1 MVRRGTDESDFVTLL
16 NVSGEIKKN
25 GEVGVPASD
34 ENKMLFHGSPARCSN
49 LLLRYS
55 SEEEKIKRG

>member
-1 MVRRGTDESDFVTLL
+1 VTLL